1 MPVDEHRRA
10 AGVGVFGFAVITVS
24 DSRDAASDRS
34 GPLLADAVA
43 AAGHHVRQRRIVRDD
58 THEIRDAV
66 REALATPEIDVV
78 LLTGGTGVAPRDM
91 TVEAVRPMLSKE
103 LPGFGELFR
112 ALSFAE
118 IGAAAMLTRA
128 LAGVVGGKAVFA
140 LPGSP
145 AALDLATGRL
155 ILPEI
160 RHLLAQARRS

>member
-10 AGVGVFGFAVITVS
+10 AGGEPFGFAVLTVS
-24 DSRDAASDRS
+24 DTRDAGSDRS
-34 GPLLADAVA
+34 GPRLADAVT
-43 AAGHHVRQRRIVRDD
+43 AAGHAVRQRRIVRDD
-58 THEIRDAV
+58 MHEIRDAV
-66 REALATPEIDVV
+66 REALAVPEIDVV

-91 TVEAVRPMLSKE
+91 TVDAVRPLLSRE